1 MRIGLITTGSDSPG
15 TNAAIRGFGKAV
27 ANTYN
32 MEVLGFRDGYLGLIE
47 DRKVNLLEGTMLS
60 GILTQGGTI
69 LGTSRH
75 VPEFMPSPQGPVDRT
90 QEAID
95 SYHRNNLD
103 ALIIIGDDKSQ
114 SAAYHLSQAGL
125 NIITLPK
132 SCENDIPRT
141 DKSIGFDTAREIATQ
156 AIDRLHTNANAT
168 HRIMLVELLGNSSG
182 WLTMGAGLAAG
193 ADVILIPEIPYDFD
207 VAIEAIQRRQ
217 AAGRNFSLVAVA
229 EKARSREL
237 VDFMEL
243 AASKRATSA
252 EEQEK
257 ALERIENNYSAQT
270 LLLARRLGEAT
281 DLETHITI
289 LGSLVRGGTPT
300 AADRLL
306 ATQLAE
312 WSMKMAVEG
321 QFGRMACRIDGSVT
335 SVPLDEVA
343 GKVKTIPLDH
353 DWIRGSLQIGAC
365 LGVSDLSLAEMTKK
379 DLL

>member
-1 MRIGLITTGSDSPG
+1 MRVGLITAGSDSPG
-15 TNAAIRGFGKAV
+15 VNAAIRGFGKAV
-27 ANTYN
+27 ANCHD
-32 MEVLGFRDGYLGLIE
+32 MEVLGFRDGYVGLVE
-47 DRKVNLLEGTMLS
+47 DRKINLLEGKMLS
-60 GILTQGGTI
+60 GILTGGGTI

-75 VPEFMPSPQGPVDRT
+75 LPEFMPSPQGPVDRT
-90 QEAID
+90 QEAVD

-103 ALIIIGDDKSQ
+103 ALVIIGDNKSQ
-114 SAAYHLSQAGL
+114 LAAHYLSQAGL
-125 NIITLPK
+125 NIITMPK
-132 SCENDIPRT
+132 SCENDVPRT

-168 HRIMLVELLGNSSG
+168 HRIMLVELLGNCSG

-193 ADVILIPEIPYDFD
+193 ADVILIPEIPYEFD
-207 VAIEAIQRRQ
+207 VVIEAIHRRK

-229 EKARSREL
+229 EKARSKEL

-243 AASKRATSA
+243 AASKRAVNA

-257 ALERIENNYSAQT
+257 AFERIENNYSAQT

-306 ATQLAE
+306 ANQLAE
-312 WSMKMAVEG
+312 WSVRMALEG

-343 GKVKTIPLDH
+343 GKAKLMPLDH
-353 DWIRGSLQIGAC
+353 DWIRGSFQVGTC
-365 LGVSDLSLAEMTKK
+365 LGISDLPLA
-379 DLL
+379 

>member
-1 MRIGLITTGSDSPG
+1 MRIGLITAGSDSPG
-15 TNAAIRGFGKAV
+15 VNVAIRGFGKAV
-27 ANTYN
+27 ANN
-32 MEVLGFRDGYLGLIE
+32 HSMEVLGFRDGYLGLIE

-75 VPEFMPSPQGPVDRT
+75 VPESMPGPEGPIDRT
-90 QEAID
+90 QEAVD

-103 ALIIIGDDKSQ
+103 ALIIIGDNKSQ

-125 NIITLPK
+125 NIITMPK
-132 SCENDIPRT
+132 SCENDVPRT
-141 DKSIGFDTAREIATQ
+141 DKSIGFDTAREIATE

-168 HRIMLVELLGNSSG
+168 HRIMLVELLGSCSG

-207 VAIEAIQRRQ
+207 VVIEAIHRRK

-229 EKARSREL
+229 EKARSKEL

-243 AASKRATSA
+243 AASKRAESA

-257 ALERIENNYSAQT
+257 AFERIENNYSAQT

-306 ATQLAE
+306 ANQLAE
-312 WSMKMAVEG
+312 WSVRMAADG

-343 GKVKTIPLDH
+343 GKAKLMPLDH
-353 DWIRGSLQIGAC
+353 DWIRGSFQVGTC
-365 LGVSDLSLAEMTKK
+365 LGIPDLPVV
-379 DLL
+379 

>member
-1 MRIGLITTGSDSPG
+1 MKVGLITAGSDSPG
-15 TNAAIRGFGKAV
+15 VNAAIRGFGKAV
-27 ANTYN
+27 ANSHT
-32 MEVLGFRDGYLGLIE
+32 MEVLGFRDGYLGLVE
-47 DRKVNLLEGTMLS
+47 DRKVNLLEGMMLS

-75 VPEFMPSPQGPVDRT
+75 VPEAMPSPQGPIDRT

-103 ALIIIGDDKSQ
+103 ALVIIGDNNSQ

-125 NIITLPK
+125 NIITLPR
-132 SCENDIPRT
+132 SCENDVPVT

-168 HRIMLVELLGNSSG
+168 HRIMLVELLGNSAG
-182 WLTMGAGLAAG
+182 WLTMGSGLAAG
-193 ADVILIPEIPYDFD
+193 ADVILIPEIPYDFEVIID
-207 VAIEAIQRRQ
+207 AIHRRK

-229 EKARSREL
+229 EKARSKEL
-237 VDFMEL
+237 VDFMEQ
-243 AASKRATSA
+243 AASKRAATS

-257 ALERIENNYSAQT
+257 AFERIENNYSAQT

-281 DLETHITI
+281 NLETHITI

-306 ATQLAE
+306 ANQLAE
-312 WSMKMAVEG
+312 WSVKMAVEG

-335 SVPLDEVA
+335 SVPLDNVA
-343 GKVKTIPLDH
+343 GKVKVIPLDH
-353 DWIRGSLQIGAC
+353 DWIRGSDRVGTC
-365 LGVSDLSLAEMTKK
+365 LGVADYSCS
-379 DLL
+379 

>member
-1 MRIGLITTGSDSPG
+1 MRIGLITAGSDSPG
-15 TNAAIRGFGKAV
+15 VNVAIRGFGKAV
-27 ANTYN
+27 ANN
-32 MEVLGFRDGYLGLIE
+32 HDMEVFGFRDGFLGLIE
-47 DRKVNLLEGTMLS
+47 DRKINLLEGTMLS

-75 VPEFMPSPQGPVDRT
+75 VPEAMPSPQGPVDRT
-90 QEAID
+90 QEALD

-103 ALIIIGDDKSQ
+103 ALVVIGDNKSQ

-125 NIITLPK
+125 NIITMPK
-132 SCENDIPRT
+132 SCENDVPRT
-141 DKSIGFDTAREIATQ
+141 DKSIGFDTAREIATE

-168 HRIMLVELLGNSSG
+168 HRIMLAELLGSCSG

-207 VAIEAIQRRQ
+207 VVIEAIHRRK

-229 EKARSREL
+229 EKAKSKEL

-243 AASKRATSA
+243 AASKRAANA

-257 ALERIENNYSAQT
+257 AYERIENNYSAQT

-306 ATQLAE
+306 ANQLAE
-312 WSMKMAVEG
+312 WSVRMAVEG
-321 QFGRMACRIDGSVT
+321 EFGRMACRIDGSVT

-343 GKVKTIPLDH
+343 GKAKLMPLDH
-353 DWIRGSLQIGAC
+353 DWIRGSFQVGTC
-365 LGVSDLSLAEMTKK
+365 LGVTDLPFA
-379 DLL
+379 

>member
-1 MRIGLITTGSDSPG
+1 MKFGLITAGSDGPG
-15 TNAAIRGFGKAV
+15 VNAAIRGYGKAV
-27 ANTYN
+27 DNIHN
-32 MEVLGFRDGYLGLIE
+32 VELLGFRDGFLGLVE

-75 VPEFMPSPQGPVDRT
+75 LPDSMPSGQGMVDRT
-90 QEAID
+90 QEAVD

-103 ALIIIGDDKSQ
+103 ALVIIGDNTSQ
-114 SAAYHLSQAGL
+114 TAAYKLSQAGL

-132 SCENDIPRT
+132 SCENDIPVT

-168 HRIMLVELLGNSSG
+168 HRIMLVELLGHSSG

-193 ADVILIPEIPYDFD
+193 ADVILIPEIPYEFD
-207 VAIEAIQRRQ
+207 VIIEAIHRRK

-229 EKARSREL
+229 EKARSKEL

-243 AASKRATSA
+243 AASKRASTH

-257 ALERIENNYSAQT
+257 AFERIENNYSAQT

-281 DLETHITI
+281 SIETHISI

-306 ATQLAE
+306 ANQLAE
-312 WSMKMAVEG
+312 WSVKMAVEG

-335 SVPLDEVA
+335 SVALGEVV
-343 GKVKTIPLDH
+343 GSVKEIPLDH
-353 DWIRGSLQIGAC
+353 DWIRGAYRVGTC
-365 LGVSDLSLAEMTKK
+365 LGVSDCPYV
-379 DLL
+379 